1 MNEKSCWEKRQQ
13 GGMRILGCG
22 QERLGTLPICSLQM
36 SVFQGESSYTDSF
49 LDKKKKIIEK
59 IH

>member
-13 GGMRILGCG
+13 GGMRTLGCG

-49 LDKKKKIIEK
+49 LRIKRKK
-59 IH
+59 